1 MKLSQA
7 FGKTLRDAPAD
18 AEMISHQLLIRA
30 NFIRSVGAGIYTFMP
45 LGYRVIR
52 NIWRILAEEMD
63 AIGGQEMW
71 MPNLHPAALW
81 QATGRWDTVD
91 VLMKVQAAGSREYAL
106 SATHEEVVVDL
117 ALREIESYR
126 DLPQMV
132 YHISK
137 KFRDEPRA
145 RWAAAAARIYH
156 EGCVHAGHRGGG
168 ARCVLPIHAASVLQ
182 YF

>member
-1 MKLSQA
+1 MRLSQA
-7 FGKTLRDAPAD
+7 FGKTLREAPAD
-18 AEMISHQLLIRA
+18 AEMISHQLLIRG
-30 NFIRSVGAGIYTFMP
+30 NFVRPLGAGIYTYMP
-45 LGYRVIR
+45 FGYRVLR
-52 NIWRILAEEMD
+52 KIWAILAEEMD

-71 MPNLHPAALW
+71 MPNIHPAATW

-91 VLMKVQAAGSREYAL
+91 VLMKVKAGGGREYAL

-126 DLPQMV
+126 DLPKLV

-145 RWAAAAARIYH
+145 R
-156 EGCVHAGHRGGG
+156 GGLMRMREFIMKD
-168 ARCVLPIHAASVLQ
+168 AYSFDKNEAYSKAPSTA
-182 YF
+182 